1 MSNMKKATTKVI
13 ILNIFGYLFFLA
25 GVGVLVWFF
34 IKHPL
39 DQSYYFYIGGSF
51 LGIFIALGLL
61 IAARSVRVRAAES
74 REYHLAYYDRNYNIY
89 NENYFH
95 LGVEKR
101 RTIKNRKFTYIG
113 TLDLDKPSDVVG
125 SGVTTASLDVSRA
138 MTRCA
143 AETIVGRY
151 KVNANNV
158 LYGLRSSGA
167 FLIYMEADDPKIIIK
182 EMDALYQA
190 INSNVHKKGVP
201 TTLTYRTCL
210 CEDDKKL
217 SIDDIIA
224 RCEIARNSMYMP
236 LEGNIV
242 IFEDTMIQKS
252 IDELELAHDIEN
264 AIKNHEFEVFYQP
277 KFDLK
282 AEKFTGA
289 EALIRWRHPTKG
301 IVNPATFI
309 PFAERNDQIIE
320 IDRYMFEHV
329 CQDLAYWKK
338 RGSRLVNV
346 SVNLSRNGI
355 YRTDLIQFLTET
367 MEKFAVSPLQLE
379 LELTESSARRDML
392 YLLSIIKQLKA
403 LHIKLA
409 VDDFGTGYSSLSNL
423 RKLPMDTLKIDK
435 SFFDSVEVDKKSR
448 DIAKTTIAMA
458 KALDMK
464 VVAEGIQTAKQVAIC
479 KASECDYI
487 QGYYYS
493 KPLSREEFELFLKNN
508 EFEHKK

>member
-1 MSNMKKATTKVI
+1 
-13 ILNIFGYLFFLA
+13 
-25 GVGVLVWFF
+25 
-34 IKHPL
+34 
-39 DQSYYFYIGGSF
+39 
-51 LGIFIALGLL
+51 
-61 IAARSVRVRAAES
+61 
-74 REYHLAYYDRNYNIY
+74 
-89 NENYFH
+89 
-95 LGVEKR
+95 
-101 RTIKNRKFTYIG
+101 
-113 TLDLDKPSDVVG
+113 
-125 SGVTTASLDVSRA
+125 
-138 MTRCA
+138 
-143 AETIVGRY
+143 
-151 KVNANNV
+151 
-158 LYGLRSSGA
+158 
-167 FLIYMEADDPKIIIK
+167 
-182 EMDALYQA
+182 
-190 INSNVHKKGVP
+190 
-201 TTLTYRTCL
+201 
-210 CEDDKKL
+210 
-217 SIDDIIA
+217 
-224 RCEIARNSMYMP
+224 
-236 LEGNIV
+236 
-242 IFEDTMIQKS
+242 
-252 IDELELAHDIEN
+252 
-264 AIKNHEFEVFYQP
+264 
-277 KFDLK
+277 
-282 AEKFTGA
+282 
-289 EALIRWRHPTKG
+289 
-301 IVNPATFI
+301 
-309 PFAERNDQIIE
+309 
-320 IDRYMFEHV
+320 MFEHV

-479 KASECDYI
+479 KAPECDYI